1 MRLYRALLHLYP
13 AGFRAEYADDLCA
26 LFALRRAQASN
37 PFAVLAL
44 WLDAIADT
52 CSSAIAAHWDILRR
66 DLAWSARS
74 LRRSPAFALTAIA
87 VSALGIGAT
96 TAAFTLA
103 DHVLLRPLPYA
114 DSARLVKIWEDDS
127 AARLSPHRSLS
138 RQLPRLEAPLPLLR
152 RRRSLVGSRRQSLPG
167 RQSRAARRRRNHRR
181 PAAHARH
188 TTRAWTRLH
197 PG

>member
-1 MRLYRALLHLYP
+1 MRLYRTLLHLYP
-13 AGFRAEYADDLCA
+13 AGFRAEYAEDLCA

-44 WLDAIADT
+44 WLEAIADT
-52 CSSAIAAHWDILRR
+52 CSSAVPAHWDILRR

-74 LRRSPAFALTAIA
+74 LRRSPAFALTVIA

-114 DSARLVKIWEDDS
+114 DSDRLVKIWEDNS
-127 AARLSPHRSLS
+127 AGGYPRFDPSPANYRDWKRLARSCEGVEAWRDLTANLSQAGNPARL
-138 RQLPRLEAPLPLLR
+138 EGA
-152 RRRSLVGSRRQSLPG
+152 
-167 RQSRAARRRRNHRR
+167 
-181 PAAHARH
+181 
-188 TTRAWTRLH
+188 
-197 PG
+197 